1 VDFLL
6 GALIVALAVRGWMRG
21 FVRESISFLVLVVGL
36 VVAFRLSTP
45 GGSLVESLAG
55 TSADGSRLAA
65 GMVIFLLISASAAVI
80 SSFLHRGIRVMPG
93 LPTINRVG
101 GAGLAVLLGII
112 AVTIALSV
120 AGVLSLPSAVASP
133 VAESAIAAR
142 LVDPAGPVQS
152 AVGVISGDRVM
163 ENVLKLQDA
172 VGERRL
178 VADDGVVFIPAA
190 EEADVD
196 AATEKAAEMHDYL
209 ERERA
214 AVGVGSLEPSAPLDQ
229 LALDYAFAVYETGRF
244 SNVTAAGDRVADR
257 FEALGVPITAAAQ
270 TMALASSP
278 KSAHEGVMADE
289 EATSIVVDD
298 TYRRVGVG
306 AVKGPV
312 GWIIVQVFAG

>member
-1 VDFLL
+1 
-6 GALIVALAVRGWMRG
+6 
-21 FVRESISFLVLVVGL
+21 
-36 VVAFRLSTP
+36 
-45 GGSLVESLAG
+45 
-55 TSADGSRLAA
+55 
-65 GMVIFLLISASAAVI
+65 
-80 SSFLHRGIRVMPG
+80 MPG
-93 LPTINRVG
+93 LPTINRVA

-112 AVTIALSV
+112 VVTITLSV

-133 VAESAIAAR
+133 VAESTIAAR
-142 LVDPAGPVQS
+142 LVDPAGPVQG

-190 EEADVD
+190 AETDVD
-196 AATEKAAEMHDYL
+196 PSEEKAAEIRTRL

-214 AVGVGSLEPSAPLDQ
+214 GAGVGSLEPSASLDQ
-229 LALDYAFAVYETGRF
+229 LALGYAIAVYETGRF
-244 SNVTAAGDRVADR
+244 SNVTAAGDSVADR
-257 FEALGVPITAAAQ
+257 LEAAGVPVIAAAQ

-289 EATSIVVDD
+289 EASSIVVDD
-298 TYRRVGVG
+298 IYRRVGVG
-306 AVKGPV
+306 AVKGPL